1 MNYYHKVITEGYEE
15 KFRENG
21 QFQIGRQLAPPTL
34 NRKIFLGQKSPF
46 QLVQPKNP
54 STNGIS
60 NTSPMLR
67 NTSNSGLTTLPNK
80 PPSPYGQRQS
90 VQDQP
95 IYQNHPTPQLQQQQ
109 SQQQQQQ
116 QPPVTVIYPNASG
129 YKSQIENKVNLKL
142 MNQTYMSN
150 MHVRVPS
157 QDSSIYSDSKTYI
170 DVGQP
175 VAIGTYL

>member
-1 MNYYHKVITEGYEE
+1 
-15 KFRENG
+15 
-21 QFQIGRQLAPPTL
+21 
-34 NRKIFLGQKSPF
+34 
-46 QLVQPKNP
+46 
-54 STNGIS
+54 
-60 NTSPMLR
+60 MLR

-95 IYQNHPTPQLQQQQ
+95 IYQNHPTPQQQQQQ
-109 SQQQQQQ
+109 SQQQQQ